1 MHGDEDQLQKSR
13 SIEINRF
20 SGTFTAALETLS
32 KVERSPDENE
42 VLFDPLFAAIK
53 KVPPLQFVAL
63 RKPPFPTDAF
73 VYQAKQLSLN
83 FPETRYGAHADR
95 HLASGNNWD
104 KDGILALKTY
114 LVEVLGYHWL
124 RKKSKANATFPLRQL
139 HQMGVTAPESQP
151 STSTRSAQ
159 VRPHWT
165 RQDARL
171 HTTRGRHISRHVALA
186 RSGPRSTNPI
196 DPLFLNELISAL
208 QPGHQPQR
216 RFQPNKRGKR
226 Q

>member
-1 MHGDEDQLQKSR
+1 MLLVTRTGDLDECSDQEAQHLLQAAEEEEHAPQNHNICVADVNCPGNSQQNKAERTFFENSAKVMHGDEDQLQKSR

-83 FPETRYGAHADR
+83 FPETYELTD
-95 HLASGNNWD
+95 SG
-104 KDGILALKTY
+104 
-114 LVEVLGYHWL
+114 
-124 RKKSKANATFPLRQL
+124 
-139 HQMGVTAPESQP
+139 
-151 STSTRSAQ
+151 
-159 VRPHWT
+159 
-165 RQDARL
+165 
-171 HTTRGRHISRHVALA
+171 
-186 RSGPRSTNPI
+186 
-196 DPLFLNELISAL
+196 
-208 QPGHQPQR
+208 
-216 RFQPNKRGKR
+216 
-226 Q
+226 